1 MKKNNQKNKIRC
13 CLNCK
18 NWRVFTQNRFV
29 CRGMCDISCGA
40 NTSTTKDF
48 CCGKFELTKE
58 LQKTLDEIEQARKE
72 NQFKMI
78 DEGYLKTKEDLLP
91 DEFAY
96 MECGKDL
103 FRYSKRTQKTEKF
116 VPTSSLG
123 MYYGPPNGVP
133 LRIYNENDFGEWVDV
148 KSGENKTN
156 D

>member
-29 CRGMCDISCGA
+29 CRGVCDISYGA
-40 NTSTTKDF
+40 STGTSKDF

-72 NQFKMI
+72 NQFKMT

-91 DEFAY
+91 YELV
-96 MECGKDL
+96 C
-103 FRYSKRTQKTEKF
+103 
-116 VPTSSLG
+116 G
-123 MYYGPPNGVP
+123 MYYGPPNGEP
-133 LRIYNENDFGEWVDV
+133 LKIYRENDFGEWNDIRLFNIGR
-148 KSGENKTN
+148 KNK
-156 D
+156 